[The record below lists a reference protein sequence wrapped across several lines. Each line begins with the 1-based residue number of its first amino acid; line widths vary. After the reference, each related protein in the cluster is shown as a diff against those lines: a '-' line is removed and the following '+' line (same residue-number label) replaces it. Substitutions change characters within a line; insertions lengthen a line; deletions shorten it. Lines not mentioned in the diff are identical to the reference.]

1 MAISAFMPY
10 IEVMIAMIMKQ
21 IFRILDRGSAGSVDS
36 TKSSKK
42 TTKQAFI
49 DLYAGPEYMI
59 HFKYSTVI
67 MQVYIAFAYGLFVP
81 FLFITTTIGVLNMY
95 IVERMCMYYFY
106 QYPPSYDDKLSRQA
120 LSLLNKAPLV
130 MFAFGYWAIGNR
142 QIFFNEN

>member
-1 MAISAFMPY
+1 MLINAFMPY

-21 IFRILDRGSAGSVDS
+21 IFRILDRGSSGSVDS
-36 TKSSKK
+36 TKQSKK

-49 DLYAGPEYMI
+49 DLYSGPVYMI

-81 FLFITTTIGVLNMY
+81 FLFITSTIGVINMY
-95 IVERMCMYYFY
+95 IVERLCMYYFY
-106 QYPPSYDDKLSRQA
+106 QYPPSYDDKLSRKA
-120 LSLLNKAPLV
+120 LTLLNKAPVV

-142 QIFFNEN
+142 

>member
-1 MAISAFMPY
+1 MLINAFMPY

-21 IFRILDRGSAGSVDS
+21 IFRILDRGSSGSVDS
-36 TKSSKK
+36 TKQSKK

-49 DLYAGPEYMI
+49 DLYSGPVYMI

-81 FLFITTTIGVLNMY
+81 FLFITSTIGVINMY

-106 QYPPSYDDKLSRQA
+106 QSPPSYDDKLSRKA
-120 LSLLNKAPLV
+120 LTLLNKAPLV

-142 QIFFNEN
+142 

>member
-1 MAISAFMPY
+1 MLINAFMPY

-21 IFRILDRGSAGSVDS
+21 IFRILDRGSSGSVDS
-36 TKSSKK
+36 TKQSKK

-49 DLYAGPEYMI
+49 DLYSGPVYMI

-81 FLFITTTIGVLNMY
+81 FLFITSTIGVINMY
-95 IVERMCMYYFY
+95 IVERLCMYYFY
-106 QYPPSYDDKLSRQA
+106 QYPPSYDDKLSRKA
-120 LSLLNKAPLV
+120 LTLLNKAPIV

-142 QIFFNEN
+142 QIFFNES